1 MNESSSQYSALLKR
15 DVLGIDDPF
24 LLCQNE
30 LDDDE
35 NSPGVMASSHLHIM
49 RSNEKPQTKK
59 SVYHW
64 PFSTL
69 DDVVIP
75 VKTHRKISKT
85 PFKVLDAPAL
95 KDDYYLNLL
104 DWSSSNILAVGLA
117 SNIYLWSAVTS
128 RVTKLADLGPD
139 NSVASI

>member
-49 RSNEKPQTKK
+49 RSNEKP
-59 SVYHW
+59 
-64 PFSTL
+64 
-69 DDVVIP
+69 
-75 VKTHRKISKT
+75 
-85 PFKVLDAPAL
+85 
-95 KDDYYLNLL
+95 
-104 DWSSSNILAVGLA
+104 
-117 SNIYLWSAVTS
+117 
-128 RVTKLADLGPD
+128 
-139 NSVASI
+139 